1 MSRQMPL
8 CMVRHLNTSEYQ
20 SLSLSDLQRVLIL
33 TGASVSKSS
42 LMLTLNNAA

>member
-1 MSRQMPL
+1 MPHQMPP
-8 CMVRHLNTSEYQ
+8 CMVKHLETSEYQ
-20 SLSLSDLQRVLIL
+20 SLSLSDSEWVLIL